1 MSKNFAILGEVVIF
15 SFLETVWAQITKHLY
30 SKVLTN
36 QKIMAGSG
44 TNDVIAKVQGNFKV
58 SKLDQVWYH

>member
-15 SFLETVWAQITKHLY
+15 SFLETVWTQITKHLY